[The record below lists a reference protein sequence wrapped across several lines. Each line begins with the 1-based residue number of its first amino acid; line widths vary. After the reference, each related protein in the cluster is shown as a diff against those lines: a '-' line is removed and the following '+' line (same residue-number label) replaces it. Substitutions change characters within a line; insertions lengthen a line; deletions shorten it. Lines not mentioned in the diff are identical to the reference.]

1 MIELTRTN
9 SRKIILNA
17 ELIEFI
23 EATPDIVITM
33 TNGTKILVNDSID
46 EIIKKIIE
54 YKKKINYFIKAGEP
68 ANKL

>member
-9 SRKIILNA
+9 SRKIVLNA

-33 TNGTKILVNDSID
+33 TNGVKVLVIEPVE
-46 EIIKKIIE
+46 EIIKRVIE
-54 YKKKINYFIKAGEP
+54 YKNKIYYF
-68 ANKL
+68 NKIEENKDKV

>member
-33 TNGTKILVNDSID
+33 TNGTKVLVNDSVD
-46 EIIKKIIE
+46 DIIKKILD
-54 YKKKINYFIKAGEP
+54 YKRKINYYVRAGEP
-68 ANKL
+68 SIKV